1 MALNFVFTIDGDWDE
16 YFYPRLAEEE
26 RKPVLARILP
36 LIRAEMEMAASV
48 GGKFVHFAH
57 TSPLVRDFFLRPEL
71 IAVWKQVE
79 ASGGE
84 VGVHCHEEELYKA
97 WHYADPAR
105 MAPVI
110 EGMARGLREAGLSPA
125 AYRGGFMTF
134 SPSVIPL
141 LERNGLLVDYSCDPG
156 RYLVKNGQLVSDWR
170 DAPDNFYR
178 LDYQDHRKPG
188 GSRVC
193 EVPLGVYIEQ
203 QSLLH
208 IWKTCRRLGRRGGE
222 TVVAVLAHTYDFASW
237 KMRLKIR
244 AALAICKMYGR
255 FIGTRE
261 VLEKVREAGI

>member
-1 MALNFVFTIDGDWDE
+1 
-16 YFYPRLAEEE
+16 
-26 RKPVLARILP
+26 
-36 LIRAEMEMAASV
+36 
-48 GGKFVHFAH
+48 
-57 TSPLVRDFFLRPEL
+57 
-71 IAVWKQVE
+71 
-79 ASGGE
+79 

-97 WHYADPAR
+97 WHYADPVR

-110 EGMARGLREAGLSPA
+110 EGMTRGLREAGLSPVS
-125 AYRGGFMTF
+125 YRGGFMTF

-141 LERNGLLVDYSCDPG
+141 LEANGLLVDYSCDPG
-156 RYLVKNGQLVSDWR
+156 RYLVKNEQLVSDWR
-170 DAPDNFYR
+170 GAPENLYR
-178 LDYQDHRKPG
+178 LDYQDHRRPG

-208 IWKTCRRLGRRGGE
+208 IWNTCRRLSGRKE
-222 TVVAVLAHTYDFASW
+222 EIVVSVLAHTYDFASW

-261 VLEKVREAGI
+261 VLEKIKEAGI